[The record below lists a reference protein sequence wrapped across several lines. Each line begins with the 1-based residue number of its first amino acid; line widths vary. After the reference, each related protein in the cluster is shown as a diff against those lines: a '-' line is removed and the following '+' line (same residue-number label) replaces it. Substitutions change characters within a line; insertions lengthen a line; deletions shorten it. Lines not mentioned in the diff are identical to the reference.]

1 MDESVGKQGIEI
13 TRNDFR
19 QKQIQSG
26 GLPIGGFIIGV
37 AKTFGR
43 NQATEQGL

>member
-1 MDESVGKQGIEI
+1 MEKQELKI
-13 TRNDFR
+13 TRNDVR

-26 GLPIGGFIIGV
+26 GLPIGGFKIGV